1 VSGPLSP
8 ETLGVLSARIAA
20 ALGLPVVAATE
31 LLENPENLEYIDML
45 LRVESVAR
53 ARASPLLGEFLEAA
67 VPIFEKEPFVASALL
82 AMPESR
88 PELAAVV
95 QKVAGGTK
103 SQAHAL
109 GAFLRANM
117 GRSVNGWHIEQV
129 GDRRGSVL
137 WALVPAE

>member
-1 VSGPLSP
+1 MSGPLSP

-31 LLENPENLEYIDML
+31 LLENPENLEYIDVL
-45 LRVESVAR
+45 IRAESVSR
-53 ARASPLLGEFLEAA
+53 SRASPLLGEFIDAA
-67 VPIFEKEPFVASALL
+67 VAIFHEQPFRAADLL
-82 AMPESR
+82 ALPEIR
-88 PELAAVV
+88 LHLATVV
-95 QKVAGGTK
+95 RKIAGGTEAK
-103 SQAHAL
+103 AHAL

-129 GDRRGSVL
+129 GDSRGAAL